1 MKKRRSLKIRK
12 GVTTSTEN
20 CETKKVNM
28 KRREKEGKIYSRVKK
43 YEYQKVLFVHFVCA
57 VIDVHYKKTLPLP

>member
-1 MKKRRSLKIRK
+1 VKKRRSPKIRK
-12 GVTTSTEN
+12 GVTTEN

-28 KRREKEGKIYSRVKK
+28 KRREKEGIFAVKK
-43 YEYQKVLFVHFVCA
+43 YTNTRLVSFVHFVCA

>member
-1 MKKRRSLKIRK
+1 MKKRRSPKIRK
-12 GVTTSTEN
+12 GVTTEN

-28 KRREKEGKIYSRVKK
+28 KRSSREKEGEIYSVKK
-43 YEYQKVLFVHFVCA
+43 YEYQKVSFVHFVCA